1 MRLQLLIASALLCAS
16 AMAAAQTLLV
26 GNKGED
32 SVSFVDL
39 KSGKELGKAPTGK
52 APHEIAVSPDGKQAA
67 VVAYGGKT
75 VDLFDVA
82 TRAKV
87 KTIDLTPNEGPHGI
101 AWLKDGRLVMTTERS
116 KSLTI
121 ADPKAGKVT
130 ASIATDQVGTHMV
143 AVSGDAARA
152 YTANIESGTV
162 SVIDLQAG
170 AKLRDLA
177 VGGKPE
183 AIALAEGGKTLW
195 VGDLEGHRVQAF
207 DTASFA
213 KLAEIETGAVPIR
226 VAASPDGKWVVT
238 SNVMA
243 GTLTVIDAKSR
254 AKARDVVV
262 SGRPQAG
269 QVTIIFSADGKRLY
283 AAETGDNVVAEIDLA
298 SGKVLRRLPAGKNG
312 DGLAIAGE

>member
-1 MRLQLLIASALLCAS
+1 MRLLLASALILVS
-16 AMAAAQTLLV
+16 TSAAAQTLLI

-39 KSGKELGKAPTGK
+39 KTGKELGKAPTGK
-52 APHEIAVSPDGKQAA
+52 APHEIAISPDGKQAA

-82 TRAKV
+82 SRTKL

-116 KSLTI
+116 QSLTVV
-121 ADPKAGKVT
+121 DPKAGKVT
-130 ASIATDQVGTHMV
+130 ASIKTGQQGTHMV
-143 AVSGDAARA
+143 AVSADGARA

-170 AKLRDLA
+170 TKLRDLA
-177 VGGKPE
+177 VGGRPE
-183 AIALAEGGKTLW
+183 AIALADGGKTLW

-207 DTASFA
+207 DTASFE
-213 KLAEIETGAVPIR
+213 KLAEVETGAVPIR

-243 GTLTVIDAKSR
+243 GTLTLIDAKTR
-254 AKARDVVV
+254 AKVRDLTV

-269 QVTIIFSADGKRLY
+269 QVTILFSADGKRLY
-283 AAETGDNVVAEIDLA
+283 AAETGDNVVAEVDLA
-298 SGKVLRRLPAGKNG
+298 SGRVLRRLPAGKAG